1 MCRKDSRMAVSLP
14 PALCLIKENTL
25 LRLKKHRF
33 KKNKYYK
40 KRKQVPNAVP
50 KRTEKINQP
59 LRLVN

>member
-1 MCRKDSRMAVSLP
+1 MCRKDSRVTVSLP
-14 PALCLIKENTL
+14 LALCLIKENTL

-50 KRTEKINQP
+50 NE
-59 LRLVN
+59 LRRLTSLLG